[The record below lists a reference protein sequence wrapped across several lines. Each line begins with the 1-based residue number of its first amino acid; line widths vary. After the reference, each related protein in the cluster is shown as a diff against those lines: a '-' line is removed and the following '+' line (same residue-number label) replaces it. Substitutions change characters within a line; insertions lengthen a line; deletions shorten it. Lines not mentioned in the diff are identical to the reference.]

1 MLNDTFLITVV
12 FIVLSTV
19 VAAFIRR
26 KTRDKCLKN
35 FADSPVT
42 LEQTACPTTHGK
54 LYVENTGLEFVYP
67 AAKLNENSLTETTLL
82 LYKSEYPKITA
93 LIRYHDQLTEE
104 QKKQRLRDLEK
115 TYHPK
120 LMCRLKRK
128 TINIF
133 KTIRD
138 SIGEVINILISKVKS
153 TTPAGTVLTS
163 QDKYVSNIKSE
174 LISVAGT
181 SFEPLLEKYIG
192 RKVLLE
198 LLKDKQAFEYCG
210 ILKEYTAA
218 FIEIMDVDYKT
229 EQNQTPRKADL
240 VVPRI
245 CGIIRHLAE

>member
-1 MLNDTFLITVV
+1 MLSDPFVITVI

-26 KTRDKCLKN
+26 RKKDKCLKN

-42 LEQTACPTTHGK
+42 LEENNGSITNGK
-54 LYVENTGLEFVYP
+54 LNVEHTGLEFIYKTPV
-67 AAKLNENSLTETTLL
+67 ENKNGHSETTFL
-82 LYKSEYPKITA
+82 LYKSEFPKITA

-104 QKKQRLRDLEK
+104 QKKQRLCDLEK

-120 LMCRLKRK
+120 PLQKLKRK
-128 TINIF
+128 IVNVF

-138 SIGEVINILISKVKS
+138 SIAEVVNILISKAKKA
-153 TTPAGTVLTS
+153 TPAGAVLTS
-163 QDKYVSNIKSE
+163 QDKYVSNIKNE
-174 LISVAGT
+174 LIGAAGT

-198 LLKDKQAFEYCG
+198 LLKDSKTFEYCG
-210 ILKEYTAA
+210 ILKDYSAT
-218 FIEIMDVDYKT
+218 FVEIMDVDYKT
-229 EQNQTPRKADL
+229 EETQTPRKADL
-240 VVPRI
+240 VVPRT